1 MRALQAL
8 KNSAMALDL
17 YSWAVWRSFTVAQ
30 AGKVQFIP
38 WRGLM
43 QQLGSDYS
51 NPDDFRRKAKAAL
64 KKVLA
69 VYPGL
74 KVEQV
79 DGGINLLPTSRPAV
93 TRRPKKL
100 STKASG

>member
-1 MRALQAL
+1 L
-8 KNSAMALDL
+8 KSSAMALDL
-17 YSWAVWRSFTVAQ
+17 YAWAVWRSFTVAQ
-30 AGKVQFIP
+30 SGKVQFIP

-43 QQLGSDYS
+43 QQMGADYS

-64 KKVLA
+64 KKVTA

-79 DGGINLLPTSRPAV
+79 DGGINLLPSSRPAV
-93 TRRPKKL
+93 ASRPKKL
-100 STKASG
+100 STKSGG